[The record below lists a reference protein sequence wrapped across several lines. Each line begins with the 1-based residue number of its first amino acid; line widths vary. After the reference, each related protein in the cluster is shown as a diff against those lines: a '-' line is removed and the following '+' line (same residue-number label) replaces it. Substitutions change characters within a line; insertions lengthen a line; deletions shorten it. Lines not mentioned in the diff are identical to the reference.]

1 MFASKMLEEFE
12 LSKHVNENVIKL
24 FTNLRDVDNLV
35 REFEDITDTK
45 YVVCT
50 KVKNFGSNVK
60 PDGLTKNIFWE
71 SQKGGSIPIPF
82 NGNPLMFYGR
92 KVLECHLGSDKNK
105 SLKNK
110 LQSRK
115 EKLKARGEYLKRS
128 RTVRQESKK
137 MGCKAKIH
145 IQQILR
151 FSSIIIVGKDRK
163 SKEEGIKNLEDN
175 FNEHIGCAEMEFY
188 VKLPSLSDHSCFEVG
203 EEEIGKRENI
213 DDRVKL
219 KIMELTCEG
228 STINAVKKSVEDFVL
243 NVLFYNKTPPS
254 RNRRRYFPKRSD
266 YFNLMRKTRKQQTEQ
281 NIIIETGEPP
291 FDVALEQSRARCVSK
306 LTTLQQFVVISQDLD
321 TVRAVNDKLD
331 AILSSLLC
339 ENFQNPLQP
348 SRVST
353 SVSKLHQ
360 YDLTT

>member
-1 MFASKMLEEFE
+1 MFAPKMFEDFE

-24 FTNLRDVDNLV
+24 FTNLRDVDNFI

-45 YVVCT
+45 FVVCT

-71 SQKGGSIPIPF
+71 SQKGGSIPISF

-92 KVLECHLGSDKNK
+92 
-105 SLKNK
+105 
-110 LQSRK
+110 
-115 EKLKARGEYLKRS
+115 KARGEYLKRS

-188 VKLPSLSDHSCFEVG
+188 VKLPSLSDHNCFEVG

-228 STINAVKKSVEDFVL
+228 STIDVVKKSVEDFVL